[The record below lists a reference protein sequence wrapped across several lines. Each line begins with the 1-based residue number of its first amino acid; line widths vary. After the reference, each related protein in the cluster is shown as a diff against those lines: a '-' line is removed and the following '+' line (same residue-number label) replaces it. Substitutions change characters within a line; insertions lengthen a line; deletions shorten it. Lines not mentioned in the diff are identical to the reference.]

1 MGQIQ
6 GFSPAAKES
15 LETGHKRTG
24 DPDFDVV
31 GIGFSCGILS
41 GVPTG
46 NGIEIRFKQHRS
58 VPADGGISTHGNKR
72 SVMRKRLQTL
82 PVLLQLNVYRSR
94 TAVNLAVQIVDA
106 FFQQFY
112 TYLLQL
118 FTLGSGTHTLRR
130 I

>member
-1 MGQIQ
+1 
-6 GFSPAAKES
+6 
-15 LETGHKRTG
+15 
-24 DPDFDVV
+24 
-31 GIGFSCGILS
+31 
-41 GVPTG
+41 
-46 NGIEIRFKQHRS
+46 
-58 VPADGGISTHGNKR
+58 
-72 SVMRKRLQTL
+72 MRKRLQTL